1 MTPHCAHRP
10 RAAGSVLI
18 VAIVFVAI
26 LSIGTTAALR
36 HLHMTMAEIK
46 RQENVET
53 ALALAEAGLE
63 KAFAMLRA
71 HPDTYKGESDT
82 PLGDGRFS
90 VAVTRGPR
98 AGVYAVRSEGIVAD
112 GVGPGQ
118 KQVIVAEVEIQPGGG
133 LRTGPWRVEKKQE
146 HGRAWT
152 GMDAAMQTAAV
163 ERKHEHD

>member
-1 MTPHCAHRP
+1 MTPHCAYRP
-10 RAAGSVLI
+10 REAGSVLI

-26 LSIGTTAALR
+26 LSIGTSAALR

-46 RQENVET
+46 RQENVE
-53 ALALAEAGLE
+53 AAPALAEAGLE

-71 HPDTYKGESDT
+71 HPGAYAGESDT

-112 GVGPGQ
+112 GVGRGE
-118 KQVIVAEVEIQPGGG
+118 KQVIVAEMEIQPGGG

-146 HGRAWT
+146 HGWIRT
-152 GMDAAMQTAAV
+152 GTDATMQTAAV
-163 ERKHEHD
+163 EMKHEHD